1 MLKTLTFPI
10 LFFAIALIVYYFYPF
25 IEKWLKEYQNS
36 QRIKQAS
43 SRLERMF
50 IKIPSQV
57 LTYIIFFTPFLFGII
72 GFLASDNF
80 FITLICAGF
89 GIALPGL
96 VIKNFQK
103 SRLKKFET
111 QLVDGLTS
119 LSSSLKGG
127 LSFLQAVKVLVEELP
142 PPISQ
147 EFNIVLAEN
156 KLGLPLEKSLQKL
169 SSRMKSEALDLTVR
183 AVFIARQSGGNLT
196 AVFSQIVSTIKERNK
211 LEKRINTL
219 TSQGRMQG
227 VLMGFLPIIFAVIVS
242 ATNPSLIQTM
252 LEEPIGQVMLIYA
265 TMLEEP
271 IGQVMLIYA
280 LISEIIGVILIR
292 RVCRIEI

>member
-265 TMLEEP
+265 
-271 IGQVMLIYA
+271 